1 MGKIDYDEIK
11 TYCKDHKD
19 WFIQRLKKY
28 VKAESPT
35 DDIMQ
40 NRKLLHAIAG
50 DFKELDYS
58 VEWKESVSSA
68 GQIICTPVNSDLR
81 KDQLLIGHADTVWP
95 VGTLERMPWI
105 IDGNVIRGP
114 GVYDMK
120 AGIVMMQLGIKIMKE
135 LGLNPKL
142 RPVVMITSDEET
154 GSRDSWGEIEE
165 IAKSVSRV
173 FVPEP
178 SIGLEG
184 KIKTERKGSG
194 RYQIRVKGKEAH
206 SGVEPEKGASA
217 IVEMAHI
224 IQKLDQLN
232 DYDKGVSLNV
242 GLISG
247 GKAVNIV
254 AGECNIEVD
263 LRYMEKAD
271 GEAIDKKI
279 KSLESEL
286 EETEIT
292 VEGGLRRP
300 PVTKNERNKRLWEL
314 AQNSAGKLGLTI
326 EEGLSGGG
334 SDGSI
339 TSQFTATIDG
349 MGAVGEGAHSP
360 SEKILIEETL
370 DRAALLTVML
380 LAEDVDG

>member
-1 MGKIDYDEIK
+1 MDSVDYKKIREK
-11 TYCKDHKD
+11 VSEHKD
-19 WFIQRLKKY
+19 WFIHRLKKY
-28 VKAESPT
+28 VEAESPT
-35 DDIMQ
+35 DDFIQ
-40 NRKLLHAIAG
+40 NRKLLHAIAE
-50 DFKELDYS
+50 DFKELDYQ
-58 VEWKESVSSA
+58 VEWKESVLSA
-68 GQIICTPVNSDLR
+68 GQIICRPEKSELQE
-81 KDQLLIGHADTVWP
+81 DQLLIGHADTVWS
-95 VGTLERMPWI
+95 VGTLDKMPWK
-105 IDGNVIRGP
+105 IDDNVIRGP

-120 AGIVMMQLGIKIMKE
+120 AGIVMMQLAIKVMKE
-135 LGLNPKL
+135 LDLEPKL

-154 GSRDSWGEIEE
+154 GSRDSWDEIEK
-165 IAKSVSRV
+165 IAQSVKRV

-194 RYQIRVKGKEAH
+194 RYQIKVNGKEAH

-224 IQKLDQLN
+224 IQKIDDLN
-232 DYDKGVSLNV
+232 DYENGISLNV

-254 AGECNIEVD
+254 PGECRIEVD
-263 LRYMEKAD
+263 FRYLKKSD
-271 GEAIDKKI
+271 GEKIDDTI
-279 KSLESEL
+279 KSFKPEL
-286 EETEIT
+286 RETEIMI
-292 VEGGLRRP
+292 EGGLRRP
-300 PVTKNERNKRLWEL
+300 PVVKNERNQKLWEL
-314 AQNSAGKLGLTI
+314 AQNCAEKLDLVI

-360 SEKILIEETL
+360 SEKILINETL
-370 DRAALLTVML
+370 DRAALLTAML
-380 LAEDVDG
+380 VSE

>member
-1 MGKIDYDEIK
+1 MDSIDYKKIREK
-11 TYCKDHKD
+11 VSDHKE

-28 VKAESPT
+28 VEAESPT
-35 DDIMQ
+35 DDFIQ
-40 NRKLLHAIAG
+40 NRKLLHSIAE
-50 DFKELDYS
+50 DFKELDFQ
-58 VEWKESVSSA
+58 VEWKESVLSA
-68 GQIICTPVNSDLR
+68 GQIICRPEKSDLQG
-81 KDQLLIGHADTVWP
+81 DQLLIGHADTVWP
-95 VGTLERMPWI
+95 VGTLEKMPWK
-105 IDGNVIRGP
+105 IDDNVIRGP
-114 GVYDMK
+114 GIYDMK

-135 LGLNPKL
+135 LGLKPKL

-154 GSRDSWGEIEE
+154 GSRDSWDEIEK
-165 IAKSVSRV
+165 IAKSVNRV

-194 RYQIRVKGKEAH
+194 RYQIKVKGKEAH

-224 IQKLDQLN
+224 IQKVDELN
-232 DYDKGVSLNV
+232 DYENGISLNV

-254 AGECNIEVD
+254 PGECSIEVD
-263 LRYMEKAD
+263 LRYLKKSD
-271 GEAIDKKI
+271 GEEINDKI
-279 KSLESEL
+279 KSFRPEL
-286 EETEIT
+286 NGTEIIID
-292 VEGGLRRP
+292 GGLRRP
-300 PVTKNERNKRLWEL
+300 PVVKNERNRTLWEL
-314 AQNSAGKLGLTI
+314 AQNCAEKLDLVI

-360 SEKILIEETL
+360 SEKILINETL
-370 DRAALLTVML
+370 DRVALLTAML
-380 LAEDVDG
+380 ASE

>member
-1 MGKIDYDEIK
+1 MDSIDYNRLKERIS
-11 TYCKDHKD
+11 DHKD

-28 VKAESPT
+28 VEAESPT
-35 DDIMQ
+35 EDIMQ
-40 NRKLLHAIAG
+40 NRKLLHSIAE
-50 DFKELDYS
+50 DFEELDYR
-58 VEWKESVSSA
+58 VEWKESVLSA
-68 GQIICTPVNSDLR
+68 GQIIFRPENSDLK

-95 VGTLERMPWI
+95 VGTLEKMPWNI
-105 IDGNVIRGP
+105 EGNVIQGP

-120 AGIVMMQLGIKIMKE
+120 AGIVMMQLGIKMMKE
-135 LGLNPKL
+135 LDLQPKL

-154 GSRDSWGEIEE
+154 GSRDSWDEIEKM
-165 IAKSVSRV
+165 AKSVERV

-194 RYQIRVKGKEAH
+194 RYQIRVIGKEAH

-224 IQKLDQLN
+224 IKKVDQLN
-232 DYDKGVSLNV
+232 DYDNGISLNT

-254 AGECNIEVD
+254 AGECIVEID
-263 LRYMEKAD
+263 LRYMDRTD
-271 GEAIDKKI
+271 GEAIDDKI
-279 KSLESEL
+279 KSIGPEL
-286 EETEIT
+286 NGTEIII
-292 VEGGLRRP
+292 EGGLARP
-300 PVTKNERNKRLWEL
+300 PVTKNERNKKLWKL
-314 AQNSAGKLGLTI
+314 AQDSADKLGLAI

-360 SEKILIEETL
+360 KEKILVDETL
-370 DRAALLTVML
+370 DRAALLTAML
-380 LAEDVDG
+380 LADDVG

>member
-1 MGKIDYDEIK
+1 MDSIDYKKIRE
-11 TYCKDHKD
+11 TVSEHKD
-19 WFIQRLKKY
+19 WFVNRLKKY
-28 VKAESPT
+28 VLAESPT
-35 DDIMQ
+35 DDIIQ
-40 NRKLLHAIAG
+40 NRKLLHAIAE
-50 DFKELDYS
+50 DFKELNYQ
-58 VEWKESVSSA
+58 VEWKESVQSA
-68 GQIICTPVNSDLR
+68 GQIICRPKQSELQE
-81 KDQLLIGHADTVWP
+81 DQLLIGHVDTVWP
-95 VGTLERMPWI
+95 VGTLDKMPWK
-105 IDGNVIRGP
+105 IDDNVIRGP

-135 LGLNPKL
+135 LGLKPKL

-154 GSRDSWGEIEE
+154 GSRDSWDEIEK
-165 IAKSVSRV
+165 IARSVNRV

-194 RYQIRVKGKEAH
+194 RYQIKVKGKEAH

-224 IQKLDQLN
+224 IQKVDELN
-232 DYDKGVSLNV
+232 DYEKGISLNV

-254 AGECNIEVD
+254 PGDCVIEVD
-263 LRYMEKAD
+263 LRYMKKSD
-271 GEAIDKKI
+271 GEEIDDKIKKI
-279 KSLESEL
+279 KPEL
-286 EETEIT
+286 RETEIT

-300 PVTKNERNKRLWEL
+300 PVVKNERNQKLWEL
-314 AQNSAGKLGLTI
+314 AQNCAQELGLKI

-360 SEKILIEETL
+360 SEKILIDETM
-370 DRAALLTVML
+370 DRAALLTAML
-380 LAEDVDG
+380 VSE

>member
-1 MGKIDYDEIK
+1 MHSIDYNRLKERIS
-11 TYCKDHKD
+11 DHKD

-28 VKAESPT
+28 VEAESPT
-35 DDIMQ
+35 EDIMQ
-40 NRKLLHAIAG
+40 NRKLLHSIAE
-50 DFKELDYS
+50 DFEELDYR
-58 VEWKESVSSA
+58 VEWKESVLSA
-68 GQIICTPVNSDLR
+68 GQIIFRPENSDLK

-95 VGTLERMPWI
+95 VGTLEKMPWNI
-105 IDGNVIRGP
+105 EGNVIQGP

-120 AGIVMMQLGIKIMKE
+120 AGIVMMQLGIKMMKE
-135 LGLNPKL
+135 LDLQPKL

-154 GSRDSWGEIEE
+154 GSRDSWDEIEKM
-165 IAKSVSRV
+165 AKSVERV

-194 RYQIRVKGKEAH
+194 RYQIRVIGKEAH
-206 SGVEPEKGASA
+206 SGVEPEKGVSA

-224 IQKLDQLN
+224 IKKVDQLN
-232 DYDKGVSLNV
+232 DYDNGISLNT

-254 AGECNIEVD
+254 AGECIVEID
-263 LRYMEKAD
+263 LRYMDRTD
-271 GEAIDKKI
+271 GEAIDDKI
-279 KSLESEL
+279 KSIGPEL
-286 EETEIT
+286 NGTEIII
-292 VEGGLRRP
+292 EGGLARP
-300 PVTKNERNKRLWEL
+300 PVTKNERNKKLWKL
-314 AQNSAGKLGLTI
+314 AQDSADKLGLAI

-360 SEKILIEETL
+360 KEKILVDETL
-370 DRAALLTVML
+370 DRAALLTAML
-380 LAEDVDG
+380 LADDVG